1 MFNFIKE
8 VMAPTTRSTAAQRQ
22 QQENETK
29 NKENFEE
36 SLVTV
41 SGTAIIKGYKIT
53 DNERSRK
60 YGIGANSL
68 QMLKTKAK
76 IKFPIKDLRIYL
88 ASDGYEV
95 TDEDYFL
102 TLEPQTLFIVAGP
115 EAIIT
120 TDNDF
125 QFEQLRQRSPLLK
138 VADIIYEFMEQ
149 QPDKFGK
156 LIADYEKK
164 KLLNHCRADAAAKTH
179 LSLRSEHA
187 EWFMGQEEK
196 CHTKEEALARKAQ
209 DRVRT
214 YYYKTKDELTRN
226 HLYRQNLKARKV
238 IDSILEKFR
247 YLLIGCD
254 YFSMIFDRKYEPKH
268 DFLREKLEKDDET
281 DARAAVPNKKLKQV
295 IKDYTLRNEILDEWS
310 VSLCTDLGDFYCQG
324 SYSDSQN
331 NCSLQHSINPYASR
345 ENLILFQVWNLDHQ
359 IELSRT
365 ILPSIIANVR
375 ELIEH
380 PRRVCHLHKQPVVDI
395 SVLEYFL
402 EIFSLKNLKLVH
414 IVCHEKVQRT
424 NKSNGRLLC
433 AQCHEYKIV
442 EELMAVQVVKE
453 GEQHEEECSN
463 FHS

>member
-8 VMAPTTRSTAAQRQ
+8 VMAPTTRSSLQ
-22 QQENETK
+22 QQQQQQQHKE
-29 NKENFEE
+29 NKENFEDSVK
-36 SLVTV
+36 SLEDAKQSV
-41 SGTAIIKGYKIT
+41 AAIKGYKIT

-76 IKFPIKDLRIYL
+76 LKFPIKDLRIYL

-125 QFEQLRQRSPLLK
+125 EFEQLRQRSPLLK

-149 QPDKFGK
+149 QPEKFGK
-156 LIADYEKK
+156 LIADYERK
-164 KLLNHCRADAAAKTH
+164 KLPHCRGDATAKTH

-196 CHTKEEALARKAQ
+196 CQSKEEALARKAQ
-209 DRVRT
+209 DRVRG

-226 HLYRQNLKARKV
+226 HLYRQNLKARKI
-238 IDSILEKFR
+238 IDSVLEKFR

-254 YFSMIFDRKYEPKH
+254 YFSMIFNRKYEPKH
-268 DFLREKLEKDDET
+268 DFLMEKLNKDDVT
-281 DARAAVPNKKLKQV
+281 DALAAVPNKKLKQV

-324 SYSDSQN
+324 SYSDERN
-331 NCSLQHSINPYASR
+331 NCALQHTINPYASR

-365 ILPSIIANVR
+365 ILPSLIANVR
-375 ELIEH
+375 ELVEQ
-380 PRRVCHLHKQPVVDI
+380 PQRQCHLHKQPVVDI

-433 AQCHEYKIV
+433 PQCHEYKIV
-442 EELMAVQVVKE
+442 DELMSVQVVEE
-453 GEQHEEECSN
+453 GVDEGDW
-463 FHS
+463 